1 MLDCSALAKLYKM
14 DRTQGL
20 MDDASSLVFKE
31 TATTELRAHI
41 FNPHGHQET
50 DRRTAVAFFSAGVW
64 DNVLIS
70 QFAPHCLHFRERGAV
85 AIIFEYRE
93 LSKHET
99 TPVEAIADGR
109 SALRWLRMN
118 HKDLGVHP
126 DRLVGVGA
134 SGGAHLC
141 LSTAMLD
148 AYDELGDPVEIPCTP
163 NAMVLFSPIVDTTK
177 KGVGHG
183 LFRDRKEA
191 KVTSPSQNVKRG
203 LPPSII
209 FHGLDDR
216 VSPPEQVVRFAKA
229 MKRKK
234 NQCELH
240 SFPREGHSFFN
251 FNVNMQHFESTINAA
266 DQFLTDQDFLS
277 KNELDDGTNRLAS

>member
-1 MLDCSALAKLYKM
+1 MYGSGVMERKSKM

-20 MDDASSLVFKE
+20 MDEASSLVFKE
-31 TATTELRAHI
+31 TATAELRAHI
-41 FNPHGHQET
+41 FNPREHQET
-50 DRRTAVAFFSAGVW
+50 DQRTAVAFFSAGVW

-93 LSKHET
+93 LSKHRI
-99 TPVEAIADGR
+99 TPLEAIADGR

-118 HKDLGVHP
+118 HEGLGIHP
-126 DRLVGVGA
+126 DRIVGIGA

-141 LSTAMLD
+141 LSTAMLGD
-148 AYDELGDPVEIPCTP
+148 YDEPGDPVDIPCTP

-177 KGVGHG
+177 KGVGHD
-183 LFRDRKEA
+183 LFRDPKVA
-191 KVTSPSQNVKRG
+191 KVTSPSQNVRRG

-216 VSPPEQVVRFAKA
+216 VSPAEQVVRFAKA

-234 NQCELH
+234 NQCDLH

-251 FNVNMQHFESTINAA
+251 FNVNMQHFESTINAT
-266 DQFLTDQDFLS
+266 DQFLADHGFLCE
-277 KNELDDGTNRLAS
+277 NELDDGTNRLAS

>member
-1 MLDCSALAKLYKM
+1 M

-20 MDDASSLVFKE
+20 MNEASPLVFKE
-31 TATTELRAHI
+31 AGTAKLRAHV
-41 FNPHGHQET
+41 FNPHGHQES
-50 DRRTAVAFFSAGVW
+50 DQRTAVAFFSAGVW

-93 LSKHET
+93 LSKHRV
-99 TPVEAIADGR
+99 TPMEAISDGR

-118 HKDLGVHP
+118 HEGLGVHP
-126 DRLVGVGA
+126 DRIVGAGA

-141 LSTAMLD
+141 LSAAMLD
-148 AYDELGDPVEIPCTP
+148 AYDEPGDHELFGDP
-163 NAMVLFSPIVDTTK
+163 
-177 KGVGHG
+177 
-183 LFRDRKEA
+183 KEA
-191 KVTSPSQNVKRG
+191 KATSPSQNVKRG
-203 LPPSII
+203 LPPSIV
-209 FHGLDDR
+209 FHGLNDR
-216 VSPPEQVVRFAKA
+216 VSPAAQVVRFAKT

-234 NQCELH
+234 NDCELH

-266 DQFLTDQDFLS
+266 DHFLIGQDLLPE
-277 KNELDDGTNRLAS
+277 NEQDDGTNRLAS

>member
-1 MLDCSALAKLYKM
+1 M
-14 DRTQGL
+14 DRTQEL
-20 MDDASSLVFKE
+20 MGEASSLVFKE
-31 TATTELRAHI
+31 AGTAELRAHI
-41 FNPHGHQET
+41 FNPRDHHES

-70 QFAPHCLHFRERGAV
+70 QFAPHCLHFRERGAI

-93 LSKHET
+93 LSKHRI
-99 TPVEAIADGR
+99 TPMEAISDGR

-118 HKDLGVHP
+118 HEGLGVHP
-126 DRLVGVGA
+126 DRIVGAGA

-148 AYDELGDPVEIPCTP
+148 AYDEPGDPVEIPCAP
-163 NAMVLFSPIVDTTK
+163 NAMILFSPIVDTTK
-177 KGVGHG
+177 KGVGHD
-183 LFRDRKEA
+183 LFRDPKDA
-191 KVTSPSQNVKRG
+191 KITSPSQNVKRG
-203 LPPSII
+203 LPPSIM

-216 VSPPEQVVRFAKA
+216 VSPADQVVRFAKA
-229 MKRKK
+229 MNRKK
-234 NQCELH
+234 NTCELH

-266 DQFLTDQDFLS
+266 DHFLTDHGLLPE
-277 KNELDDGTNRLAS
+277 NEQDDGTNRLAS